1 MEGNKVSRTDLW
13 NKSLYVHTANSL
25 KRDIHKK
32 GKFFEEITAK
42 VNPKAKYQII
52 FRTFQI
58 VLKPSLKVSSGD
70 SVG

>member
-13 NKSLYVHTANSL
+13 NKSLCVCTANSL

-42 VNPKAKYQII
+42 FNPKAK
-52 FRTFQI
+52 
-58 VLKPSLKVSSGD
+58 PSDYL
-70 SVG
+70 